1 MPTISLALGERS
13 YDIHVENG
21 ALDRTGE
28 FAYRAGLDG
37 KIAVITDSC
46 VAPLYAERVMKSL
59 ESAGFMPSL
68 HVVNAGEASK
78 NMLQAQEL
86 CSELVRA
93 GLDRTGCIA
102 ALGGGVVGDLAG
114 FIASIYYRGIPFMQI
129 PTTVVA
135 QVDSSVGGK
144 SAVNIPEGKNLVG
157 AFHQPSVV
165 VIDPTTLV
173 TLDRRTL
180 AEGLAEAVKHAAI
193 KDASMLHEL
202 KGLGTELSIGFSLNT
217 ITRLPDLIS
226 RNVAIKARIVE
237 NDELETLDIRA
248 LLNFGHTIGHGIEA
262 AVPYGTILHGEA
274 VALGMRAALFL
285 SERKAGLSSS
295 DANKILRTLQAL
307 ELPLV
312 LPDGIDTATV
322 LQKTAS
328 DKKFRAGT
336 IRFVLLS
343 KAGEAGISTK
353 ITREDMAEAI
363 EFTTRGP
370 LFSSKKTPGV
380 GLYRYF
386 PLLFAHF
393 PIRKRK
399 GFTGGP
405 DTISNRP
412 SFRQNRMKRNIVVI
426 TQFPARGIY
435 FYGSSAVGSNPSTSR
450 GTLPVY
456 SPASK

>member
-1 MPTISLALGERS
+1 MKVLVIEDDPSLREIICRSLEKERYVTEEAPDFQTALEKTADYT
-13 YDIHVENG
+13 YDCIL
-21 ALDRTGE
+21 LDIMLPDGN
-28 FAYRAGLDG
+28 GLDLLEEL
-37 KIAVITDSC
+37 KKENKKENIIIISAKD
-46 VAPLYAERVMKSL
+46 SL
-59 ESAGFMPSL
+59 EDK
-68 HVVNAGEASK
+68 VT
-78 NMLQAQEL
+78 
-86 CSELVRA
+86 
-93 GLDRTGCIA
+93 GLD
-102 ALGGGVVGDLAG
+102 LGADDYLPKPFHLAG

-144 SAVNIPEGKNLVG
+144 TAVNIPEGKNLVG

-363 EFTTRGP
+363 EELRRP
-370 LFSSKKTPGV
+370 L
-380 GLYRYF
+380 
-386 PLLFAHF
+386 
-393 PIRKRK
+393 
-399 GFTGGP
+399 
-405 DTISNRP
+405 D
-412 SFRQNRMKRNIVVI
+412 
-426 TQFPARGIY
+426 
-435 FYGSSAVGSNPSTSR
+435 
-450 GTLPVY
+450 
-456 SPASK
+456 

>member
-21 ALDRTGE
+21 ALDRVGE

-37 KIAVITDSC
+37 KIAIITDTC

-68 HVVNAGEASK
+68 HVVDAGEASK

-93 GLDRTGCIA
+93 GIDRTGCIA

-114 FIASIYYRGIPFMQI
+114 FVASIYYRGIPFMQI

-144 SAVNIPEGKNLVG
+144 TA
-157 AFHQPSVV
+157 VV

-180 AEGLAEAVKHAAI
+180 AEGLAEAAKHAAI
-193 KDASMLHEL
+193 RDASMLHEL
-202 KGLGTELSIGFSLNT
+202 KGLGPELSIGFSLNT
-217 ITRLPDLIS
+217 IAKLPDLIA

-295 DANKILRTLQAL
+295 DAKKILCTLQAL

-312 LPDGIDTATV
+312 LPDDIDTETV
-322 LQKTAS
+322 LKKTAS

-343 KAGEAGISTK
+343 KAGEAGISKK

-363 EFTTRGP
+363 EELRRP
-370 LFSSKKTPGV
+370 LP
-380 GLYRYF
+380 
-386 PLLFAHF
+386 
-393 PIRKRK
+393 
-399 GFTGGP
+399 
-405 DTISNRP
+405 
-412 SFRQNRMKRNIVVI
+412 
-426 TQFPARGIY
+426 
-435 FYGSSAVGSNPSTSR
+435 
-450 GTLPVY
+450 
-456 SPASK
+456 

>member
-1 MPTISLALGERS
+1 MRKLSVAASKNYDILIGNGLLPQLGGYVKALEKIQTVALISETTVYPLFGQAAEKSLA
-13 YDIHVENG
+13 D
-21 ALDRTGE
+21 
-28 FAYRAGLDG
+28 
-37 KIAVITDSC
+37 
-46 VAPLYAERVMKSL
+46 
-59 ESAGFMPSL
+59 AGFQVKSFVFP
-68 HVVNAGEASK
+68 AGEASK
-78 NMLQAQEL
+78 CADTYLKLLTFLAQNHL
-86 CSELVRA
+86 T
-93 GLDRTGCIA
+93 RTDAIV

-114 FIASIYYRGIPFMQI
+114 FVASIYYRGIPFMQI

-144 SAVNIPEGKNLVG
+144 TAVNIPEGKNLAG
-157 AFHQPSVV
+157 AFHQPAVV

-180 AEGLAEAVKHAAI
+180 AEGLAEAAKHAAI
-193 KDASMLHEL
+193 RDASMLHEL
-202 KGLGTELSIGFSLNT
+202 KGLGPELSIGFSLNT
-217 ITRLPDLIS
+217 IAKLPDLIA

-295 DANKILRTLQAL
+295 DAKKILCTLQAL

-312 LPDGIDTATV
+312 LPDDIDTETV
-322 LQKTAS
+322 LKKTAS

-343 KAGEAGISTK
+343 KAGEAGISKK

-363 EFTTRGP
+363 EELRRP
-370 LFSSKKTPGV
+370 LP
-380 GLYRYF
+380 
-386 PLLFAHF
+386 
-393 PIRKRK
+393 
-399 GFTGGP
+399 
-405 DTISNRP
+405 
-412 SFRQNRMKRNIVVI
+412 
-426 TQFPARGIY
+426 
-435 FYGSSAVGSNPSTSR
+435 
-450 GTLPVY
+450 
-456 SPASK
+456 

>member
-144 SAVNIPEGKNLVG
+144 TAVNIPEGKNLVG

-202 KGLGTELSIGFSLNT
+202 KGLGPELSIGFSLNT
-217 ITRLPDLIS
+217 IARLPDLIS

-262 AVPYGTILHGEA
+262 AVPSGPEPS
-274 VALGMRAALFL
+274 ALFCFPKQGRQAFL
-285 SERKAGLSSS
+285 RKLLG
-295 DANKILRTLQAL
+295 KIWRK
-307 ELPLV
+307 PLKNCAA
-312 LPDGIDTATV
+312 PW
-322 LQKTAS
+322 
-328 DKKFRAGT
+328 
-336 IRFVLLS
+336 
-343 KAGEAGISTK
+343 
-353 ITREDMAEAI
+353 I

-412 SFRQNRMKRNIVVI
+412 SFRQNGMKRNIVVI
-426 TQFPARGIY
+426 TQFPTRGIY

>member
-1 MPTISLALGERS
+1 M
-13 YDIHVENG
+13 
-21 ALDRTGE
+21 
-28 FAYRAGLDG
+28 
-37 KIAVITDSC
+37 
-46 VAPLYAERVMKSL
+46 
-59 ESAGFMPSL
+59 
-68 HVVNAGEASK
+68 
-78 NMLQAQEL
+78 
-86 CSELVRA
+86 
-93 GLDRTGCIA
+93 
-102 ALGGGVVGDLAG
+102 
-114 FIASIYYRGIPFMQI
+114 
-129 PTTVVA
+129 
-135 QVDSSVGGK
+135 
-144 SAVNIPEGKNLVG
+144 
-157 AFHQPSVV
+157 
-165 VIDPTTLV
+165 
-173 TLDRRTL
+173 
-180 AEGLAEAVKHAAI
+180 
-193 KDASMLHEL
+193 
-202 KGLGTELSIGFSLNT
+202 
-217 ITRLPDLIS
+217 
-226 RNVAIKARIVE
+226 AIKARIVE

-328 DKKFRAGT
+328 DKKFEAGT

-343 KAGEAGISTK
+343 KAGEANFLRKLLGK
-353 ITREDMAEAI
+353 IWRKPLKNCAAPWI

-370 LFSSKKTPGV
+370 LFSSKETPGV

-405 DTISNRP
+405 DTISNP
-412 SFRQNRMKRNIVVI
+412 PFIPAKRNEEEHC
-426 TQFPARGIY
+426 
-435 FYGSSAVGSNPSTSR
+435 SNYPIP
-450 GTLPVY
+450 GF
-456 SPASK
+456 

>member
-1 MPTISLALGERS
+1 
-13 YDIHVENG
+13 
-21 ALDRTGE
+21 
-28 FAYRAGLDG
+28 
-37 KIAVITDSC
+37 
-46 VAPLYAERVMKSL
+46 
-59 ESAGFMPSL
+59 
-68 HVVNAGEASK
+68 
-78 NMLQAQEL
+78 
-86 CSELVRA
+86 
-93 GLDRTGCIA
+93 
-102 ALGGGVVGDLAG
+102 
-114 FIASIYYRGIPFMQI
+114 
-129 PTTVVA
+129 
-135 QVDSSVGGK
+135 
-144 SAVNIPEGKNLVG
+144 
-157 AFHQPSVV
+157 
-165 VIDPTTLV
+165 
-173 TLDRRTL
+173 
-180 AEGLAEAVKHAAI
+180 
-193 KDASMLHEL
+193 MLHEL
-202 KGLGTELSIGFSLNT
+202 KGLGPELSIGFSLNT
-217 ITRLPDLIS
+217 IARLPDLIA

-322 LQKTAS
+322 LQKRHQTKSSGPEPSALFCFP
-328 DKKFRAGT
+328 KQGRRAFLRRLPGK
-336 IRFVLLS
+336 IWRKPS
-343 KAGEAGISTK
+343 KNCAVPW
-353 ITREDMAEAI
+353 I

-386 PLLFAHF
+386 SSSLRAFSHQEEER
-393 PIRKRK
+393 IYR
-399 GFTGGP
+399 GP
-405 DTISNRP
+405 DTISKP
-412 SFRQNRMKRNIVVI
+412 PFIPAKRNGEEHWSNYPIPG
-426 TQFPARGIY
+426 TGNL

>member
-21 ALDRTGE
+21 ALDRVGE

-37 KIAVITDSC
+37 KIAIITDTC

-68 HVVNAGEASK
+68 HVVDAGEASK

-93 GLDRTGCIA
+93 GIDRTGCIA

-114 FIASIYYRGIPFMQI
+114 FVASIYYRGIPFMQI

-135 QVDSSVGGK
+135 QV
-144 SAVNIPEGKNLVG
+144 AG
-157 AFHQPSVV
+157 AFHQPAVV

-180 AEGLAEAVKHAAI
+180 AEGLAEAAKHAAI
-193 KDASMLHEL
+193 RDASMLHEL
-202 KGLGTELSIGFSLNT
+202 KGLGPELSIGFSLNT
-217 ITRLPDLIS
+217 IAKLPDLIA
-226 RNVAIKARIVE
+226 RNVAIKARFVE

-295 DANKILRTLQAL
+295 DAKKILCTLQAL

-312 LPDGIDTATV
+312 LPDDIDTETV
-322 LQKTAS
+322 LKKTAS

-343 KAGEAGISTK
+343 KAGEAGISKK

-363 EFTTRGP
+363 EELRRP
-370 LFSSKKTPGV
+370 LP
-380 GLYRYF
+380 
-386 PLLFAHF
+386 
-393 PIRKRK
+393 
-399 GFTGGP
+399 
-405 DTISNRP
+405 
-412 SFRQNRMKRNIVVI
+412 
-426 TQFPARGIY
+426 
-435 FYGSSAVGSNPSTSR
+435 
-450 GTLPVY
+450 
-456 SPASK
+456 

>member
-1 MPTISLALGERS
+1 MLHTGRMPTISLALGERS

-21 ALDRTGE
+21 ALDRVGE

-37 KIAVITDSC
+37 KIAIVTDTN
-46 VAPLYAERVMKSL
+46 VAPLYAERVRKSL

-68 HVVNAGEASK
+68 HVVDAGEASK
-78 NMLQAQEL
+78 SMQQAEEL

-93 GLDRTGCIA
+93 GIDRTGCIA

-114 FIASIYYRGIPFMQI
+114 FVAAIHYRGIPFMQI
-129 PTTVVA
+129 PTTIVA

-144 SAVNIPEGKNLVG
+144 TAVNIPEGKNLVG

-193 KDASMLHEL
+193 RDASMLHDL
-202 KGLGTELSIGFSLNT
+202 KRLGPELSIGFSLDT
-217 ITRLPDLIS
+217 IARLPDLIA

-237 NDELETLDIRA
+237 HDELETQGIRA

-285 SERKAGLSSS
+285 SERKAGLSAS
-295 DANKILRTLQAL
+295 DAKKILSALQEL
-307 ELPLV
+307 DLPLTLPEEMDTELV
-312 LPDGIDTATV
+312 LDR
-322 LQKTAS
+322 TAS
-328 DKKFRAGT
+328 DKKFRAGA
-336 IRFVLLS
+336 IRFVLLT
-343 KAGEAGISTK
+343 KAGEAGISKK

-363 EFTTRGP
+363 EELRRP
-370 LFSSKKTPGV
+370 L
-380 GLYRYF
+380 
-386 PLLFAHF
+386 A
-393 PIRKRK
+393 
-399 GFTGGP
+399 
-405 DTISNRP
+405 
-412 SFRQNRMKRNIVVI
+412 
-426 TQFPARGIY
+426 
-435 FYGSSAVGSNPSTSR
+435 
-450 GTLPVY
+450 
-456 SPASK
+456 